1 MNLGPIDFELD
12 AKKKFNILSSFKH
25 DIIEFGMIIQKYK
38 TIFTR
43 YYINSS
49 AQFVQRQ
56 ANEAT
61 CKLV

>member
-12 AKKKFNILSSFKH
+12 AKNKFNILSSSKH

-49 AQFVQRQ
+49 A
-56 ANEAT
+56 
-61 CKLV
+61 